1 MTKPKK
7 TQLVPTKSPGS
18 FGSRPLGV
26 TFYEDRAEVTRVATV
41 ELAAGSQWIH
51 LSGVSAFLDDR
62 SIQVR
67 VLTAAKSEP
76 TDEEGDG
83 HKAAGVA
90 VIAASARRQVLPAY
104 VHAKGPIEELD
115 TQLREA
121 ELARASAQ
129 ARLTRA
135 NSRRTRLR
143 ALAATWCEGLSEIP
157 RGAATD
163 DLAAWRAAYDSTD
176 AALAGAMDEWFEA
189 SRALSEADDAA
200 ALAQARLAVRRA
212 EAPIC
217 DATVEVQLDAESA
230 GRYELEFKYRVPCAM
245 WRPEHLA
252 RLDFD
257 EAAQIGRI
265 ELVTYATVWQA
276 TGERWDG
283 VELAFSTARPSQA
296 ASPPLLQDDPIWSR
310 KKTTD
315 ERKTVTIESRDVEV
329 AAADVAGGHSQVA
342 QMPGVDDGGE
352 PLEYGSKARVDLPS
366 TGAPFRVEIASI
378 ELEAKVERV
387 LRPERSAVA
396 HIRALATLTGDEPL
410 LAGPIRIVRGG
421 SMMGRTRLDFVA
433 PGAAF
438 ELGFGPDDAIRV
450 RRHEHRRREES
461 TITGSQTIDFDTD
474 LFLSN
479 LSDQPQK
486 LHVFERIPV
495 SEIEGLKVTLVENDG
510 FNVNEAD
517 GFLDLELELE
527 PRATKKLNIEYE
539 LKAPSK
545 MVLPF

>member
-7 TQLVPTKSPGS
+7 NGLSVAKPAT
-18 FGSRPLGV
+18 FDSRPIRV
-26 TFYEDRAEVTRVATV
+26 TFYEDRAEVTRVASV

-62 SIQVR
+62 SVQVR
-67 VLTAAKSEP
+67 LLAAAEP
-76 TDEEGDG
+76 SKDTESSNEME
-83 HKAAGVA
+83 VS
-90 VIAASARRQVLPAY
+90 VIAASARRRVLPAY
-104 VHAKGPIEELD
+104 VHAKGPIEELE
-115 TQLREA
+115 TMLREA
-121 ELARASAQ
+121 EAARTSAQ
-129 ARLTRA
+129 ARLARA
-135 NSRRTRLR
+135 NSRRAHLR
-143 ALAATWCEGLSEIP
+143 TLTSTWCAGLSEIP
-157 RGAATD
+157 RGAAAD
-163 DLAAWRAAYDSTD
+163 DLAPWRSAYRSMDEALD
-176 AALAGAMDEWFEA
+176 AAMDEWFGA
-189 SRALSEADDAA
+189 TQALSDADDAA
-200 ALAQARLAVRRA
+200 SLANARLAVRRA

-217 DATVEVQLDAESA
+217 DATVEVQLDAQRA
-230 GRYELEFKYRVPCAM
+230 GAYEIEFKYRVPCAM

-257 EAAQIGRI
+257 EATQAAKI

-276 TGERWDG
+276 TGEAWSG

-296 ASPPLLQDDPIWSR
+296 ASPPLLKDDQIWSR
-310 KKTTD
+310 KKSTE
-315 ERKTVTIESRDVEV
+315 ERKTVMIESRDVEV
-329 AAADVAGGHSQVA
+329 SAADVEGGQSQVA

-352 PLEYGSKARVDLPS
+352 PLEYGSKERVDLPS

-378 ELEAKVERV
+378 SLEATVERV

-396 HIRALATLTGDEPL
+396 HVRALTTLTSDKPL
-410 LAGPIRIVRGG
+410 LAGPIRIARGG

-450 RRHEHRRREES
+450 RRREHRRREES
-461 TITGSQTIDFDTD
+461 SITGSQTIDFNTD

-486 LHVFERIPV
+486 VHIFERIPV
-495 SEIEGLKVTLVENDG
+495 SEIDGLKVTLVDNDG
-510 FNVNEAD
+510 FNVDEAD

-539 LKAPSK
+539 IKAPSK

>member
-18 FGSRPLGV
+18 FGSRPLRV

-200 ALAQARLAVRRA
+200 ALAEAGELRRA
-212 EAPIC
+212 
-217 DATVEVQLDAESA
+217 
-230 GRYELEFKYRVPCAM
+230 
-245 WRPEHLA
+245 
-252 RLDFD
+252 
-257 EAAQIGRI
+257 
-265 ELVTYATVWQA
+265 
-276 TGERWDG
+276 
-283 VELAFSTARPSQA
+283 
-296 ASPPLLQDDPIWSR
+296 
-310 KKTTD
+310 
-315 ERKTVTIESRDVEV
+315 
-329 AAADVAGGHSQVA
+329 
-342 QMPGVDDGGE
+342 
-352 PLEYGSKARVDLPS
+352 
-366 TGAPFRVEIASI
+366 
-378 ELEAKVERV
+378 
-387 LRPERSAVA
+387 LRSLY
-396 HIRALATLTGDEPL
+396 LATLVSLDRRRWIAFDPHLTNWQYSRQIPGG
-410 LAGPIRIVRGG
+410 AIRDLFRTF
-421 SMMGRTRLDFVA
+421 TRLFDHKWY
-433 PGAAF
+433 G
-438 ELGFGPDDAIRV
+438 
-450 RRHEHRRREES
+450 EEP
-461 TITGSQTIDFDTD
+461 TT
-474 LFLSN
+474 
-479 LSDQPQK
+479 LSDY
-486 LHVFERIPV
+486 ERCR
-495 SEIEGLKVTLVENDG
+495 
-510 FNVNEAD
+510 
-517 GFLDLELELE
+517 EL
-527 PRATKKLNIEYE
+527 ATQIVDHGRP
-539 LKAPSK
+539 AA
-545 MVLPF
+545 